1 MPVAKSQPL
10 AHRPDT
16 RCNAPRAT
24 LAAENHTREVT
35 DMAAMS
41 AMGLREIR
49 RDRGPRPPADR
60 TSEIEMLEA
69 YRERLLTELM
79 EIEREINAVSR

>member
-1 MPVAKSQPL
+1 
-10 AHRPDT
+10 
-16 RCNAPRAT
+16 
-24 LAAENHTREVT
+24 
-35 DMAAMS
+35 MAAMS